1 MRVKLKVGPT
11 AGGADVSE
19 HVGTTIASDLSDAL
33 VGGLV
38 ATLVEQIF
46 SDRPA

>member
-1 MRVKLKVGPT
+1 MAVGPT
-11 AGGADVSE
+11 KMAGDVSE
-19 HVGTTIASDLSDAL
+19 HVGTTIAADLSDAL

-46 SDRPA
+46 TT

>member
-1 MRVKLKVGPT
+1 MSVGPLRL
-11 AGGADVSE
+11 GGDVSE
-19 HVGTTIASDLSDAL
+19 HVGTTIAGDLSDAM

-46 SDRPA
+46 NS